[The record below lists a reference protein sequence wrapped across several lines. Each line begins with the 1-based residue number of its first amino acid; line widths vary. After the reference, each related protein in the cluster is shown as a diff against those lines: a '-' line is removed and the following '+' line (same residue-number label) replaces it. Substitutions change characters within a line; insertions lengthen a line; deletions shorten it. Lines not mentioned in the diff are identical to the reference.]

1 MAEDGRKYHQEHHLV
16 SVKAAEDPE
25 KLPTLE
31 QMKWNENH
39 G

>member
-1 MAEDGRKYHQEHHLV
+1 MAEDGRRYHPDHHLV
-16 SVKAAEDPE
+16 SLKPAENPE

-31 QMKWNENH
+31 QMKWKADH